1 MHTHDD
7 NDNDEMF
14 IWCILHTHDGN
25 DDNVTYFGGHN
36 ATFID
41 GLRPTLEAP
50 STSWSEW
57 MPTGVH
63 SSDTG
68 IRDEMRWAYRY
79 LGHHNNVLMDEWCLM
94 MS

>member
-1 MHTHDD
+1 MIMMKCSYDAFMHTHDD
-7 NDNDEMF
+7 VID
-14 IWCILHTHDGN
+14 
-25 DDNVTYFGGHN
+25 FGGHN

-68 IRDEMRWAYRY
+68 IRDEMR
-79 LGHHNNVLMDEWCLM
+79 
-94 MS
+94 